1 VSETN
6 PYAAPEVPV
15 QQEEQAVIGFDV
27 TLVLASRTQR
37 FFTLLLDSLL
47 RAGLV
52 FCITV
57 GFVLLFPDYGEK
69 LERMS
74 KLDEWMTEIFSLM
87 LFYCFFEGIWQ
98 RSPAKWLLGLKVV
111 NLEGDR
117 PGWGQIVGRSLA
129 RMVPFEPL
137 SFFGGGPYGWH
148 DKWSGTRVIC
158 LDRLRRLQAGEGAQ
172 LEAEVGPWRSSSP
185 RASRLAHPVGMR

>member
-98 RSPAKWLLGLKVV
+98 RSPARLGADCRSQPGTDGSVRTSFIFWR
-111 NLEGDR
+111 R
-117 PGWGQIVGRSLA
+117 PI
-129 RMVPFEPL
+129 RM
-137 SFFGGGPYGWH
+137 
-148 DKWSGTRVIC
+148 
-158 LDRLRRLQAGEGAQ
+158 A
-172 LEAEVGPWRSSSP
+172 
-185 RASRLAHPVGMR
+185 